1 MRPILVSWSGGKD
14 SALALE
20 ALRADPTC
28 SVEALVTTITDE
40 FDRISMHGVRRE
52 LLLAQAAAL
61 GLPLVE
67 VRIPKG
73 ASNAVY
79 EDAFARAIEPFRVR
93 GVEEIGFGDLFL
105 EDIRAYRER
114 FLRGIGMRGS
124 FPLWGRD
131 TRELARDWADAG
143 HVAIVVCVDP
153 RRLAARFAG
162 RALDRA
168 FLADL
173 PLGIDPCGEHG
184 EFHTFVTKGPGFREE
199 IPVAVGSP
207 VERDGFVFVD
217 LAPPRA
223 GAAA

>member
-1 MRPILVSWSGGKD
+1 MRSILVSWSGGKD

-20 ALRADPTC
+20 ALRGDPTR
-28 SVEALVTTITDE
+28 SVEALVTTITDD

-52 LLLAQAAAL
+52 LLVSQAAAL

-79 EDAFARAIEPFRVR
+79 EEAFARATEPFRAR

-105 EDIRAYRER
+105 EDVRAYRER
-114 FLRGIGMRGS
+114 SLRGIGMRGS

-131 TRELARDWADAG
+131 TRELAREWADAG

-153 RRLAARFAG
+153 RRLPAGFAG

-173 PLGIDPCGEHG
+173 PAEVDPCGEHG
-184 EFHTFVTKGPGFREE
+184 EFHTFVTMGPGFREQ
-199 IPVAVGSP
+199 IPVAIGPS

-217 LAPPRA
+217 LAPSRA